1 VTGVP
6 SEVETLPATLDV
18 VGLGNALVDVLSHEA
33 DGFLTEHGLV
43 RGAMD
48 LIDTERAELLYAAM
62 GPATEISGGSAANTM
77 VGISSLGGSAA
88 FVGRVRDDTLGKVF
102 AHDIRA
108 AGVEFVTAPASDGLP
123 TGRCL
128 IVVTP
133 DAERTLN
140 TYLGAAAEFGPEDVA
155 PEVVAGAQVTYL
167 EGYLWDQPRAK
178 EAFRHAAR
186 LAHEAGR
193 RVALTLSDGFCV
205 DRHRADFIDLIDRE
219 VDILFANESEICS
232 LYEVDDFDTALQRVN
247 HHCEIAAL
255 TRSAKGSL
263 IVRGEEVH
271 LIDAQPVP
279 SGVVDTTG
287 AGDQY
292 AAGFLYGFTHG
303 HDLGTCGRLGA
314 IAAAEV
320 ISHLGARPEVSL
332 AELARP
338 LLAARS

>member
-1 VTGVP
+1 V
-6 SEVETLPATLDV
+6 SEADAKPATLDV

-33 DGFLTEHGLV
+33 DAFLADHGLV
-43 RGAMD
+43 KGAMD
-48 LIDTERAELLYAAM
+48 LIDTDRAELLYGEM
-62 GPATEISGGSAANTM
+62 GPAIEISGGSAANTM
-77 VGISSLGGSAA
+77 VGIASLGGTSA

-108 AGVEFVTAPASDGLP
+108 AGVQFVAEAATDGLP

-128 IVVTP
+128 IVVTA

-140 TYLGAAAEFGPEDVA
+140 TYLGAAAEFGPEDVDA
-155 PEVVAGAQVTYL
+155 AVVAGAQVTYL

-178 EAFRHAAR
+178 EAFRYAAK
-186 LAHEAGR
+186 LAHEADR

-205 DRHRADFIDLIDRE
+205 DRHRADFVDLIERD
-219 VDILFANESEICS
+219 VDILFANEAEICS
-232 LYEVDDFDTALQRVN
+232 LYEVDEFDSALQRVN

-271 LIDAQPVP
+271 LVDAHPVP
-279 SGVVDTTG
+279 AGVVDTTG

-314 IAAAEV
+314 IAAAEI

-332 AELARP
+332 ADLARP
-338 LLAARS
+338 LLAPR

>member
-1 VTGVP
+1 M
-6 SEVETLPATLDV
+6 SEVDTKPAALDV

-33 DGFLTEHGLV
+33 DSFLSTHGLV
-43 RGAMD
+43 KGAMD
-48 LIDTERAELLYAAM
+48 LVDTDRAELLYDAM

-77 VGISSLGGSAA
+77 VGVASLGGTSA
-88 FVGRVRDDTLGKVF
+88 FIGRVRDDTLGTVF

-108 AGVEFVTAPASDGLP
+108 AGVEFAAAAAPGGQP

-128 IVVTP
+128 IVVTS

-140 TYLGAAAEFGPEDVA
+140 TYLGAAAELGPEDVDVEA
-155 PEVVAGAQVTYL
+155 VAGAQVTYL
-167 EGYLWDQPRAK
+167 EGYLWDQPQAK

-186 LAHEAGR
+186 VAHEAGR

-205 DRHRADFIDLIDRE
+205 DRHRADFHELVDRE
-219 VDILFANESEICS
+219 IDILFANEAEICS
-232 LYEVDDFDTALQRVN
+232 LYEVDDFDAALQRVN

-263 IVRGEEVH
+263 IVRGDEVH
-271 LIDAQPVP
+271 VIDAQPVP
-279 SGVVDTTG
+279 GGVVDTTG

-332 AELARP
+332 AELAQP
-338 LLAARS
+338 LLT

>member
-1 VTGVP
+1 VRESDTK
-6 SEVETLPATLDV
+6 PATRDV

-33 DGFLTEHGLV
+33 DAFLDEHGLV

-48 LIDTERAELLYAAM
+48 LIDTERAELLYDSM
-62 GPATEISGGSAANTM
+62 GPATEISGGSTANTM
-77 VGISSLGGSAA
+77 VGIASLGGTSA
-88 FVGRVRDDTLGKVF
+88 FIGRVRDDTLGKVF

-108 AGVEFVTAPASDGLP
+108 AGVEFVTAAASSGQP

-140 TYLGAAAEFGPEDVA
+140 TYLGAAAEFGPEDVDGD
-155 PEVVAGAQVTYL
+155 VVAGAQVTYL

-186 LAHEAGR
+186 LAHDAGR

-205 DRHRADFIDLIDRE
+205 DRHRGDFVDLIERE
-219 VDILFANESEICS
+219 VDILFANEGEICS
-232 LYEVDDFDTALQRVN
+232 LYEVDDFDAALQRVN

-332 AELARP
+332 AGLARP
-338 LLAARS
+338 LLARR